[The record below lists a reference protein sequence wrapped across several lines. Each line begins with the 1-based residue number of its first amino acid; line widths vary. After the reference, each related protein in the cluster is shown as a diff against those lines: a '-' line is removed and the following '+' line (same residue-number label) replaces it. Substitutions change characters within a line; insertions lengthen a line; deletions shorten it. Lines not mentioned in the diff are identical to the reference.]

1 MMSQDLELSNEEAI
15 SALRQVVTGGT
26 EAAIQ
31 VQKWIAR
38 VRDRQE
44 EGKPLTVLEHIAL
57 AHVARSGFL
66 DFPSDAQ
73 PNQTIE
79 SVLAKSW
86 LHLTGKLRERRSLTG
101 RLPRSILRRAGRE
114 ARLFHLAAFQPR
126 GPRAAASQMSIG
138 RDYTPELG
146 DVAAVAGLL
155 AVALTDMGNAIL
167 CAVAM
172 GYVVSTLAEYGMHR
186 CLGHEAGRQIKPL
199 LRNLGHMGQKASSYL
214 DAIYVGHFV
223 IHHVRTSNRHYTA
236 QFASAAPN
244 DQSTIDAELDAL
256 GKVGRHIRKS
266 DYGMTLTDTAVM
278 AGLLVTVPI
287 HVTLIY
293 IFDLGSVPAVALMA
307 PSLLHVGASKIL
319 HPCLHKR
326 RDEIIE
332 TSGPLVS
339 ALLGTRYAEWISRS
353 HWIHHKGGGGNFNL
367 VPGADL
373 IFGDIRK
380 PNLDLVFR
388 MRADHIVGA
397 DWTLPQLAPPI
408 DRSKVASAS
417 PSCRVEGGGHFVV

>member
-1 MMSQDLELSNEEAI
+1 MMGRYCELANEEAI
-15 SALRQVVTGGT
+15 STLGQVVTGGSG
-26 EAAIQ
+26 AAIR
-31 VQKWIAR
+31 VEKWIAR

-44 EGKPLTVLEHIAL
+44 GGEPLTVLEHTAM
-57 AHVARSGFL
+57 AYVARSGFL
-66 DFPSDAQ
+66 DSPSDAR
-73 PNQTIE
+73 PNRTIE

-86 LHLTGKLRERRSLTG
+86 LNLTGKLPERRNLTG
-101 RLPRSILRRAGRE
+101 RLPRSVLRTAGRE

-126 GPRAAASQMSIG
+126 GPKAAASQMSIG
-138 RDYTPELG
+138 RDYTP
-146 DVAAVAGLL
+146 
-155 AVALTDMGNAIL
+155 AIL

-186 CLGHEAGRQIKPL
+186 CLGHEAGRPIKPF
-199 LRNLGHMGQKASSYL
+199 LRNLGRIGHKVSSYL

-223 IHHVRTSNRHYTA
+223 IHHVKTSNRYYTT

-244 DQSTIDAELDAL
+244 DRSTIDAELEAL
-256 GKVGRHIRKS
+256 GKAGRQIRKS

-278 AGLLVTVPI
+278 AGLLVTLPI
-287 HVTLIY
+287 HVTLICV
-293 IFDLGSVPAVALMA
+293 FDFGPVSAVALMA
-307 PSLLHVGASKIL
+307 PSLLHVGASRIL

-326 RDEIIE
+326 RDEIIG

-339 ALLGTRYAEWISRS
+339 ALLKTRYAEWISRS

-373 IFGDIRK
+373 ILGDIRK

-397 DWTLPQLAPPI
+397 DWALPQIASRVRPWFETRGPCP
-408 DRSKVASAS
+408 RSS
-417 PSCRVEGGGHFVV
+417 P